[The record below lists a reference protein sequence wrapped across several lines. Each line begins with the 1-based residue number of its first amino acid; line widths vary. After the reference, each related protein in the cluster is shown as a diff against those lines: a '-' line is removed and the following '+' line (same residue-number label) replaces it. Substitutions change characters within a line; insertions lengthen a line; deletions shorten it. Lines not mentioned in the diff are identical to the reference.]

1 MKNTLSGSY
10 SLKLSGSYSLK
21 RLPGRCFF
29 HYYHLHYYVF
39 NLMMQEFKERL
50 AAGDTEDV
58 YYLAGEYEP
67 VLGTIRFKPG
77 VIQ

>member
-1 MKNTLSGSY
+1 MCVII
-10 SLKLSGSYSLK
+10 LK
-21 RLPGRCFF
+21 
-29 HYYHLHYYVF
+29 YYHQQLV
-39 NLMMQEFKERL
+39 QEFKERL

-67 VLGTIRFKPG
+67 VLGTIKFKPG

>member
-1 MKNTLSGSY
+1 MA
-10 SLKLSGSYSLK
+10 
-21 RLPGRCFF
+21 
-29 HYYHLHYYVF
+29 
-39 NLMMQEFKERL
+39 QEFKERL

-67 VLGTIRFKPG
+67 VLGTIKFKPG